1 MLKVLLMKLNV
12 VLMKKVDEELI
23 IEFVK
28 YFIDLELFDINKQLI
43 WSEENLKP
51 CTQTRQT

>member
-1 MLKVLLMKLNV
+1 MIKVLLMESNV
-12 VLMKKVDEELI
+12 ILMKKVDEELI

-28 YFIDLELFDINKQLI
+28 YFIDLELFGINKQLI

>member
-43 WSEENLKP
+43 
-51 CTQTRQT
+51 